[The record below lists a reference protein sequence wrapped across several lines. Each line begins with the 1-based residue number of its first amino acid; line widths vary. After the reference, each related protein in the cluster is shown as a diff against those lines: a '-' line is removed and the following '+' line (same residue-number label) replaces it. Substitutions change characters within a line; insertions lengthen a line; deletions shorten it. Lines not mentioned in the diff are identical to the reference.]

1 MYHYTDFDRQFI
13 RNRAAQHRDQL
24 ERNLAGLLSD
34 DEFRPLRLQNG
45 WYIQRYA
52 PMLRVAVPYG
62 ELASAQLRVLARIAR
77 EYDQPSKEVFDTAIG
92 AQAAWG
98 TTHLPVGYGHFTTR
112 QNVQFNWIPLA
123 RSADVMDLLATVD
136 MHGIQTS
143 GNCIR
148 NITSD
153 ELAGIAPDEIADPR
167 PFAEILRQWSTL
179 HPEFAFLPRKFKIA
193 ITGATEDRAAT
204 RWHDVGLHLVRSE
217 AGDATLGVAPGDLGF
232 RVLVGGGMGRTPVIG
247 TVIREFLPWSQIMN
261 YLEAVVRVYNR
272 WGRRDNMYKAR
283 IKILVKAEG
292 QRYIDEVE
300 AEYQQILTV
309 DGAPHTITQAELDR
323 VSASFV
329 PPALVGSARTTTRPV
344 TIPAERQGDYARW
357 IKQNVAAH
365 KDPALRAVTLSFK
378 RLGQAPGDADADQ
391 LDTAAAL
398 ADEFSAGEVRVTHDQ
413 NLLLPWVHEADL
425 PALWVA
431 ASRAGLARS
440 NVRLLTDMI
449 ACPGGDFCALANAR
463 SIPIAA
469 AITERYQDMDEL
481 HDLGEI
487 DLHISGCINSCGHHH
502 SGHVGILGVD
512 KDGKEWY
519 QVSLGGSDGSALS
532 GAAAAGRVVG
542 PSFGAAEVPGVIE
555 ALLDTFRQHR
565 TGRETFIDTLRRVGF
580 DTFKAAANS
589 ARLADKH
596 EDLHALP
603 KASGYAKDA
612 QEA

>member
-1 MYHYTDFDRQFI
+1 MYQYTDFDRQFI
-13 RNRAAQHRDQL
+13 QNRAAQHRDQL
-24 ERNLAGLLSD
+24 ERNLAGTLSD
-34 DEFRPLRLQNG
+34 DDFRPLRLQNG

-62 ELASAQLRVLARIAR
+62 ELSSTQLRVLARIAR
-77 EYDQPSKEVFDTAIG
+77 EYDHPGKEVFDTAIG
-92 AQAAWG
+92 TQATWG

-112 QNVQFNWIPLA
+112 QNVQFNWIPLVK
-123 RSADVMDLLATVD
+123 SADVMDLLATVN

-153 ELAGIAPDEIADPR
+153 ELAGVAADEIADPR
-167 PFAEILRQWSTL
+167 PFAEIIRQWSTL

-204 RWHDVGLHLVRSE
+204 GWHDVGLHLIKNE
-217 AGDATLGVAPGDLGF
+217 AGELGF
-232 RVLVGGGMGRTPVIG
+232 RVQVGGGMGRTPIIG
-247 TVIREFLPWSQIMN
+247 TVVRAFLPWNQIMN
-261 YLEAVVRVYNR
+261 FLEAVVRVYNR
-272 WGRRDNMYKAR
+272 WGRRDNLYKAR

-309 DGAPHTITQAELDR
+309 DGAPHTISQAELDR

-329 PPALVGSARTTTRPV
+329 PPALAERAQAAIKTVA
-344 TIPAERQGDYARW
+344 IPADRQTDYARW
-357 IKQNVAAH
+357 LKQNVAAH
-365 KDPALRAVTLSFK
+365 KNPVLRCVTLSYK

-391 LDTAAAL
+391 LDTAADL
-398 ADEFSAGEVRVTHDQ
+398 AQEFSAGEVRVTHDQ
-413 NLLLPWVHEADL
+413 NLLLPWVRESDL

-431 ASRAGLARS
+431 ASHAGLARS
-440 NVRLLTDMI
+440 NIRLLTDMI

-469 AITERYQDMDEL
+469 SITERYQDMDEL

-502 SGHVGILGVD
+502 SGHIGVLGVD

-519 QVSLGGSDGSALS
+519 QISLGGSDGSTLS
-532 GAAAAGRVVG
+532 GPAVPGKVVG
-542 PSFGAAEVPGVIE
+542 PSFGAHEVPLVIE
-555 ALLDTFRQHR
+555 AVLDAYRFNRVD
-565 TGRETFIDTLRRVGF
+565 RETFIDTLKRVGF
-580 DTFKAAANS
+580 ETFKAAANS
-589 ARLADKH
+589 ARLANPH
-596 EDLHALP
+596 EDLHVLP
-603 KASGYAKDA
+603 KAPGYARDA